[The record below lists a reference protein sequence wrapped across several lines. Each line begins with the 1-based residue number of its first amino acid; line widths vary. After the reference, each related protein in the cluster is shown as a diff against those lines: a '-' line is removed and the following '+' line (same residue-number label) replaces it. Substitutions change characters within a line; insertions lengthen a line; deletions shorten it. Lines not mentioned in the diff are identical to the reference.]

1 METKTE
7 NFAIT
12 VILPKDSAETAVK
25 KSRESFYICF
35 RREAIFKLWFSLC
48 KFAQEFVCMFR
59 NLEQT
64 QLLRWRLFN
73 SRMRSGARVL
83 FALGEVRMHAWSA
96 LHCLT
101 VVFSRCH
108 RLAVVMVLCAL
119 GPSRVEKRAER
130 QRSRPRHSR
139 LPRHLIV
146 RKVSAGPSEPGAS
159 AVSLSAGP
167 D

>member
-1 METKTE
+1 
-7 NFAIT
+7 
-12 VILPKDSAETAVK
+12 
-25 KSRESFYICF
+25 
-35 RREAIFKLWFSLC
+35 
-48 KFAQEFVCMFR
+48 
-59 NLEQT
+59 
-64 QLLRWRLFN
+64 
-73 SRMRSGARVL
+73 
-83 FALGEVRMHAWSA
+83 MHAWSA

-130 QRSRPRHSR
+130 QRSRLRHSR

-159 AVSLSAGP
+159 AVSLSAGARLKGTVSLGRAHSFQSLRGFVS
-167 D
+167 